1 MNNYNV
7 IKKLGKDISQMIDRR
22 RSMSGR
28 LAAEECMKGNSPQVI
43 DEYLKDIDSC
53 NMFDKLIDDYLLSE
67 YNKYQLE
74 ERTKDNVPVTNV
86 VVTPTPS
93 K

>member
-28 LAAEECMKGNSPQVI
+28 LAAEERMKGNSPQVI
-43 DEYLKDIDSC
+43 DEYLKDIDAC
-53 NMFDKLIDDYLLSE
+53 NMFDKLIDDYLLAE
-67 YNKYQLE
+67 Y
-74 ERTKDNVPVTNV
+74 TKHQSL
-86 VVTPTPS
+86 TPNTDENE